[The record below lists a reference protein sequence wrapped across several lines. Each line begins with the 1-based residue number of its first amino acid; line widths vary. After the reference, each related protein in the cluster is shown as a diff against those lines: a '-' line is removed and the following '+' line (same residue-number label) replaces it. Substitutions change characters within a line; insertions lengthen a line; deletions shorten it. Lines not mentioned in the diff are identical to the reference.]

1 MTLGFGASVAGRGR
15 RDATRAG
22 GPGAAGLRAG
32 GDVMQINS
40 SEHLPG
46 AGTACAQ
53 LSPELQ
59 LPRAGSLEAR
69 RRRVFVLNVHRARRG
84 WPVG

>member
-1 MTLGFGASVAGRGR
+1 MTLGCGASVARRGR
-15 RDATRAG
+15 RASLRAG
-22 GPGAAGLRAG
+22 GPAAAGPRGG

-40 SEHLPG
+40 NKHLPG

-53 LSPELQ
+53 LCPELQ
-59 LPRAGSLEAR
+59 LPRAGSLEAMR
-69 RRRVFVLNVHRARRG
+69 RRAFVLNVHRARRA